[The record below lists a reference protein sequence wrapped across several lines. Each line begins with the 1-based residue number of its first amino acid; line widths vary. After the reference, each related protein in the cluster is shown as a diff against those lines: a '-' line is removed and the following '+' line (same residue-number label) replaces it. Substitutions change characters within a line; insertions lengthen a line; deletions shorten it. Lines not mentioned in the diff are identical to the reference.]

1 MSPSNLQGLNIVQ
14 SAQHSSN
21 SHDLLLSQVYPDFAA
36 QLDLWKNLAFNSD
49 EPIAPRHEEHENAAK
64 SLMEEEE
71 EEAQSPVSGEKAV
84 HDDHV
89 EIVTPANVPV
99 IPNPSNS
106 VTAQSASLFDIDSFL
121 NSLGIDTFAAHTSQL
136 QRQSTTIPPSL
147 AQLLVLRPSYIPAI
161 GADLPQYIVDAVAP
175 LPFTRPTSI
184 PSEEPNVSTA
194 KRARTRRVSVT
205 STNSNEEGLPPNLN
219 LSPAEDKR
227 RRNTVASARF
237 RLKKKEREAA
247 LEGKAKELET
257 RVNKLERECEDLRR
271 ENGWLKGL
279 VVGVTGAAQGP
290 TSTGVAVYSLPPLT
304 TTTSGSNRQGE
315 ESAA

>member
-21 SHDLLLSQVYPDFAA
+21 SHELLLSQVYPDLAA

-49 EPIAPRHEEHENAAK
+49 EPIAPRHEEHEGAAK
-64 SLMEEEE
+64 SLMEEE
-71 EEAQSPVSGEKAV
+71 ARSPVSGEKAV
-84 HDDHV
+84 HHGHIN
-89 EIVTPANVPV
+89 IVTPANVPAT
-99 IPNPSNS
+99 PNPSNS
-106 VTAQSASLFDIDSFL
+106 VAAQSASLFDIDSFL
-121 NSLGIDTFAAHTSQL
+121 NSLGIDAFTAHTSQL
-136 QRQSTTIPPSL
+136 QRQSTTITPSL

-161 GADLPQYIVDAVAP
+161 SAGLPQYIVDAVAP

-205 STNSNEEGLPPNLN
+205 STNSNEESLPPNLS

-257 RVNKLERECEDLRR
+257 RVNTLERECEDLRR

-290 TSTGVAVYSLPPLT
+290 TSTGLTVSSLPPLT
-304 TTTSGSNRQGE
+304 TTAASNRQGE
-315 ESAA
+315 EPAA

>member
-21 SHDLLLSQVYPDFAA
+21 SHELLLSQVYPDLAA

-49 EPIAPRHEEHENAAK
+49 EPIAPRHEEHEGAAK
-64 SLMEEEE
+64 SLMEEE
-71 EEAQSPVSGEKAV
+71 ARSPVSGEKAV
-84 HDDHV
+84 HHGHIN
-89 EIVTPANVPV
+89 IVTPANVPAT
-99 IPNPSNS
+99 PNPSNS
-106 VTAQSASLFDIDSFL
+106 AAAQSASLFDIDSFL
-121 NSLGIDTFAAHTSQL
+121 NSLGIDAFTAHTSQL
-136 QRQSTTIPPSL
+136 QRQSTTITPSL
-147 AQLLVLRPSYIPAI
+147 AQLLVLR
-161 GADLPQYIVDAVAP
+161 
-175 LPFTRPTSI
+175 

-205 STNSNEEGLPPNLN
+205 STNSNEESLPPNLS

-257 RVNKLERECEDLRR
+257 RVNTLERECEDLRR

-290 TSTGVAVYSLPPLT
+290 TSTGLTASPLPPLT
-304 TTTSGSNRQGE
+304 TTAASNRQGE
-315 ESAA
+315 EPAA

>member
-21 SHDLLLSQVYPDFAA
+21 SHDLLLSQVYPDLAA

-49 EPIAPRHEEHENAAK
+49 EPITPRHEEHENAAK

-71 EEAQSPVSGEKAV
+71 EGARSPVSGEEAV
-84 HDDHV
+84 HDGHV
-89 EIVTPANVPV
+89 NTVVPANVPV
-99 IPNPSNS
+99 TPNPSNS

-121 NSLGIDTFAAHTSQL
+121 NGLGIDAFTAHASQL
-136 QRQSTTIPPSL
+136 QRQSTTITPSL
-147 AQLLVLRPSYIPAI
+147 AQLLVMRPSYIPAI
-161 GADLPQYIVDAVAP
+161 GAGLPQYIVDAVAP
-175 LPFTRPTSI
+175 LPFTCPNSI

-219 LSPAEDKR
+219 LSPTEDKR

-257 RVNKLERECEDLRR
+257 RVKKLERECEDLRR
-271 ENGWLKGL
+271 ENEWLKGL

-290 TSTGVAVYSLPPLT
+290 TSPGITVCSLPPLT
-304 TTTSGSNRQGE
+304 TTTGTNRQGE
-315 ESAA
+315 